1 MKNSLV
7 KLQFISLD
15 AKKSILMNLR
25 QYFCI
30 LQENITSAFYSV

>member
-1 MKNSLV
+1 MKNLLV